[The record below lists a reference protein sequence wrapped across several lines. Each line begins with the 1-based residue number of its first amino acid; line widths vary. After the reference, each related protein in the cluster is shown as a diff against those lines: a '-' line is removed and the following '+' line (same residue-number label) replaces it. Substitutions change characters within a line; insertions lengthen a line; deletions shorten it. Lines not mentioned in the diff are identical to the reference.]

1 MSIHERSILTE
12 IFFSEWRRCIPDG
25 GDVGYTMTELQPSP
39 PGYRVQDE
47 APGPPSCPPAS
58 YKYASHGHGSEAANF
73 KSTSSYPQEGYGGL
87 KQSPSRTVP
96 PNEYYRRRN
105 DGRRS
110 TENEHEAGNATK
122 KATIPGYNESH
133 KKNTTSYKNDSGY
146 PTFYPPLIKLYSQ
159 SLSLSSTFRYRPSN
173 FIVNLFSNFSIFE
186 FYNFKNSFS
195 NFSIPAS
202 LGWEESKSFQISL
215 LSSRVSRNERFHG
228 SLAHTLLSSS
238 FLRARDK
245 RYRLAAN

>member
-1 MSIHERSILTE
+1 ME

-73 KSTSSYPQEGYGGL
+73 KSTSSSYPQEGYGGL

-146 PTFYPPLIKLYSQ
+146 ATFYPSIFNLIRK
-159 SLSLSSTFRYRPSN
+159 LSLSTFRYLILLLIYFQTS
-173 FIVNLFSNFSIFE
+173 FLIFE
-186 FYNFKNSFS
+186 FCNFKKMFS
-195 NFSIPAS
+195 NCGISRSAS
-202 LGWEESKSFQISL
+202 PGTWQENKSLSNLFL

-238 FLRARDK
+238 FLRAR
-245 RYRLAAN
+245 

>member
-1 MSIHERSILTE
+1 ME

-73 KSTSSYPQEGYGGL
+73 KSTSSSYPQEGYGGL

-146 PTFYPPLIKLYSQ
+146 ATFHPSIFNLIRK
-159 SLSLSSTFRYRPSN
+159 LSLSTFRYRPPN
-173 FIVNLFSNFSIFE
+173 FIINLFSNFFPSSNFAILKKCFRIAE
-186 FYNFKNSFS
+186 FLDQPVQAPGRRINLSQISFS
-195 NFSIPAS
+195 CPPVCRGTNVSTVRS
-202 LGWEESKSFQISL
+202 LILFY
-215 LSSRVSRNERFHG
+215 
-228 SLAHTLLSSS
+228 
-238 FLRARDK
+238 RAAFCGRDK